1 MDTRIEEN
9 IFSIT
14 EGIVYK
20 LAEKKIKNVKLLSLM
35 TWGSRHLTRSR
46 DFNDTLCYFSI
57 KKLDERLLDWNIK
70 MLSPPLFFDWMLIF
84 IVGMTSLHC
93 IAPQTTEIQI
103 DDHLLSTPFASII
116 GKKEYSF
123 SSKNGPKGV
132 LLFPDFQRKRS
143 ASLKKKKKFKIFKLA
158 LLLLQKSSKRSTP
171 FAPKIDQKE
180 YSF

>member
-57 KKLDERLLDWNIK
+57 KKLDERLLD
-70 MLSPPLFFDWMLIF
+70 
-84 IVGMTSLHC
+84 
-93 IAPQTTEIQI
+93 
-103 DDHLLSTPFASII
+103 
-116 GKKEYSF
+116 
-123 SSKNGPKGV
+123 
-132 LLFPDFQRKRS
+132 
-143 ASLKKKKKFKIFKLA
+143 
-158 LLLLQKSSKRSTP
+158 
-171 FAPKIDQKE
+171 
-180 YSF
+180 